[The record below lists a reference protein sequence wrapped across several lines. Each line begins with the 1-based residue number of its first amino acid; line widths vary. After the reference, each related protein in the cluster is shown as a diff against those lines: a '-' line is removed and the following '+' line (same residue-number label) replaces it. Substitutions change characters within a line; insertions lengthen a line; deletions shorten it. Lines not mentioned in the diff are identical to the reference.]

1 MSIHIKMNKDYN
13 QTTYYY
19 GTADGKKF
27 TVTCHYD
34 SNADYWDIRQI
45 TWTNED
51 LSTLPLN
58 KTEDKIKDFIKKW
71 LFDKPKKEE
80 EAHGTIQGNDH

>member
-1 MSIHIKMNKDYN
+1 MIHIEMKDDYT

-19 GTADGKKF
+19 GSANGKKF
-27 TVTCHYD
+27 TVACHYD

-45 TWTNED
+45 IWTNED

-58 KTEDKIKDFIKKW
+58 KTEDKIKDFVKKW
-71 LFDKPKKEE
+71 LFDKPKKGKEE
-80 EAHGTIQGNDH
+80 DGTI

>member
-1 MSIHIKMNKDYN
+1 MSVHIEMDEYYT

-19 GTADGKKF
+19 GTANGKNF
-27 TVTCHYD
+27 TVVCNYD
-34 SNADYWDIRQI
+34 SDVDNWEIGEI

-58 KTEDKIKDFIKKW
+58 KMEVKIKDFISKW
-71 LFDKPKKEE
+71 LFDKLEDEE
-80 EAHGTIQGNDH
+80 NE

>member
-1 MSIHIKMNKDYN
+1 MTHIEMKDDYT

-19 GTADGKKF
+19 GKANGKDF
-27 TVTCHYD
+27 TVACYYD
-34 SNADYWDIRQI
+34 SNADYWEIRQN

-51 LSTLPLN
+51 LSTIPV
-58 KTEDKIKDFIKKW
+58 KKVEEKIRDFLHKW

-80 EAHGTIQGNDH
+80 EADGTT